1 MAYFY
6 TEGDKKGQYNGR
18 VLVNNSLYPLRLT
31 GIDPAVD
38 GRLSDVFG

>member
-18 VLVNNSLYPLRLT
+18 VLVNNSLYRLRLT
-31 GIDPAVD
+31 GIDTVED
-38 GRLSDVFG
+38 SRLFDVFV